1 MVYGR
6 GGREAPS
13 QGEGAGAY
21 ASPRCAR
28 ETTLSQPDSAKGRR
42 VLPRA
47 QQASEPLL
55 LGLQAQTQSSP
66 HWAAKPPGR
75 CAQCFRSG
83 PVTFPFYPFNF
94 QPAPPTPAASTAA
107 RRSTAAPGSR
117 GLRHWTGYTI
127 REDSRAGHKFEVQ
140 NQPRD

>member
-28 ETTLSQPDSAKGRR
+28 ETMLSQPDLAKGRR

-47 QQASEPLL
+47 QQASKPLL

-75 CAQCFRSG
+75 CASALG
-83 PVTFPFYPFNF
+83 V
-94 QPAPPTPAASTAA
+94 AP
-107 RRSTAAPGSR
+107 
-117 GLRHWTGYTI
+117 
-127 REDSRAGHKFEVQ
+127 
-140 NQPRD
+140 